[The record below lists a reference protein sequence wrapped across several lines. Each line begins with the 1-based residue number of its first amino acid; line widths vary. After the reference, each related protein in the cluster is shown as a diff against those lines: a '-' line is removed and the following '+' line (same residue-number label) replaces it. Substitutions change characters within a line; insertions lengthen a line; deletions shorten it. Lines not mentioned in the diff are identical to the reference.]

1 MKIKNYIEALNKII
15 NIKLFY
21 NLLFF
26 FILGTSIHFNLNN
39 AQVKYGIIYD
49 DIFYFLILN
58 IVLVFIS
65 IKNIKK
71 KKIKFFYNNKINIFI
86 LFLISLNY
94 LFFIRDI
101 NYLKLI
107 IYFFPL
113 LYIDELK
120 EIFKSISFN
129 KIIIFLKISL
139 LCIIGLLIFESI
151 IYYLYNITLENLFF
165 NFDSYKYNNNLN
177 KNNVALNENNFI
189 GEIRENRLG
198 FRGKIFLSNP
208 ISVFINSSLITILLL
223 HFKKINRLYVI
234 FLNFIIG
241 LICKTR
247 LIIVIPFFF
256 FGKVDKSIL
265 KKNYKD
271 YILYSLLIIISI
283 FLIDYFID
291 LKKFELNQIF
301 NSRFTFYYQ
310 FLTQYSNNYFELLIP
325 KIDIIYINLDNYYTG
340 PHSDFLY
347 LTNKFGIILSF
358 IFLFKIIYLLKKIGW
373 LLIIILLISL
383 FNGIIFNGLFWVT
396 IYLIITYENFNSY
409 TNNK

>member
-256 FGKVDKSIL
+256 LEKSI
-265 KKNYKD
+265 KV
-271 YILYSLLIIISI
+271 
-283 FLIDYFID
+283 F
-291 LKKFELNQIF
+291 
-301 NSRFTFYYQ
+301 
-310 FLTQYSNNYFELLIP
+310 
-325 KIDIIYINLDNYYTG
+325 
-340 PHSDFLY
+340 
-347 LTNKFGIILSF
+347 
-358 IFLFKIIYLLKKIGW
+358 
-373 LLIIILLISL
+373 
-383 FNGIIFNGLFWVT
+383 
-396 IYLIITYENFNSY
+396 
-409 TNNK
+409 